1 MKDLTIG
8 APGKVILRFALPI
21 FLGQLF
27 QLFYTLT
34 DTWIIGRVL
43 GDAALAAVGSVTPL
57 SDMIVGF
64 LIGLTNGFGVIT
76 AYWFGAKEE
85 KEVNRSF
92 GGSLL
97 FGTLTSLVF
106 TIVSVLLLPQF
117 LTLVHVQPEH
127 IAGTTAYIR
136 VILLGMFTAMLY
148 NVFAA
153 TLRAMGDTVAP
164 LLFLVISA
172 LLNIGLDFLM
182 VAGLRMG
189 ISGASIATVIAQLIS
204 ALLCA
209 LYILKKYP
217 ILRLSKNS
225 FLLNK
230 DITRQLW
237 MSGLSMGL
245 MNSLVMMG
253 TLILQ
258 GAINLFS
265 SSIIVAHYAA
275 RKLTHF
281 FMIPFSVL
289 SMTSASYCGQNY
301 GAGFYDRIRTGIKK
315 CITYAWIWCAGVIL
329 VTYLFAPAMVQ
340 IITSS
345 QDKEILSTASLYL
358 RVNTLFYFVTAVIT
372 VSRNALQGIGDHTT
386 PIISSGIELLGKL
399 FTVLF
404 LAPTLQYF
412 GIIISEP
419 IVWFLMVIPLII
431 KLRKSDVYQNAKIA
445 KKEEPTV

>member
-1 MKDLTIG
+1 MRDLTKG

-43 GDAALAAVGSVTPL
+43 GDNALAAVGSVTPL

-85 KEVNRSF
+85 KEINRSF

-97 FGTLTSLVF
+97 FGTLTSIVF
-106 TIVSVLLLPQF
+106 TVLSVALLPQF
-117 LTLVHVQPEH
+117 LTFVHVQPEH
-127 IAGTTAYIR
+127 IAGATAYIK

-148 NVFAA
+148 NVFAS
-153 TLRAMGDTVAP
+153 TLRAIGDTVAP
-164 LLFLVISA
+164 LIFLVISA
-172 LLNIGLDFLM
+172 LLNIGLDFLL

-189 ISGASIATVIAQLIS
+189 IAGASIATVIAQLIS
-204 ALLCA
+204 ALLCVA
-209 LYILKKYP
+209 YITKKYP
-217 ILRLSKNS
+217 LLKLSKDS
-225 FLLNK
+225 FRLNT
-230 DITRQLW
+230 DMTRQLW

-275 RKLTHF
+275 RKLTHL
-281 FMIPFSVL
+281 FMIPFAVL
-289 SMTSASYCGQNY
+289 GMTSASYCGQNY
-301 GAGFYDRIRTGIKK
+301 GAGFYERIRTGIKK
-315 CITYAWIWCAGVIL
+315 CILYAWIWCTGVIL
-329 VTYLFAPAMVQ
+329 VTYLFAPAMIQ
-340 IITSS
+340 MITSS
-345 QDKEILSTASLYL
+345 RDREIMLTASLYL
-358 RVNTLFYFVTAVIT
+358 QVDTLFYFVTAVIS
-372 VSRNALQGIGDHTT
+372 VSRNALQGIGDHVT
-386 PIISSGIELLGKL
+386 PIISSGIELLGKVL
-399 FTVLF
+399 TVLF
-404 LAPTLQYF
+404 LAPTLAYF

-419 IVWFLMVIPLII
+419 IVWILMVIPLIF
-431 KLRKSDVYQNAKIA
+431 KLRKSNVYQKTDN
-445 KKEEPTV
+445 KKEPA